1 MGHKDFDSFC
11 SFMHQEYSLEIS
23 REANPN
29 EYRKNHNEYILS
41 NLNFLYQA
49 YEKQKRKQAGEKLD
63 GLGCTDGVHSM

>member
-11 SFMHQEYSLEIS
+11 SFMYQEYSLEIS

>member
-11 SFMHQEYSLEIS
+11 SFMYQEYSLEVS

-63 GLGCTDGVHSM
+63 GFGVPNGLHRL